1 MNKKIVIALFSL
13 VVLVLLALLIF
24 SGGGSGDKE
33 EMYTNW
39 KSKFDFKSKEPQ
51 DLGILKSLIQKHT
64 KDSVFILDNF
74 NQLPQI
80 KNKEKASFIFIGDA
94 FYMPDSGFK
103 KIKKY
108 IDSGA
113 TMLLSFDKVNG
124 SFYDHY
130 FEGGAYTLEYND
142 KLYQWVGD
150 TSLRY
155 CSVYQNDT
163 IYDDWTLFNKKQIK
177 DTNYRAYMFAIN
189 QPTAFYVKSGKGSI
203 HFHANPRLF
212 QNYQVLTRNG
222 YAHASAWLKWI
233 PKNENVIIMKFAV
246 PPVPPDPSDGDAD
259 NDLVRDTSYLQFI
272 IQNEA
277 LRNAFLFAIGLI
289 FLFLVF
295 RTKRRE
301 NVLNG
306 VEATRNMSVVFV
318 ETLSSIYLAKNSP
331 ASVLKIMRRNFYSQ
345 MNRHFYID
353 LTRTEKQKENLER
366 LIEKSGYPAEK
377 INDIMKAFGPAGAH
391 PDNAS
396 LGVLYRKIDDFY
408 KATGIRKDYD
418 KVFIQGRGI
427 EIYKS
432 PVIGGLALVASILIL
447 FKGMQLLRFSDG
459 LGIVL
464 AILGGFFIFLSI
476 RLIMLPVIKMN
487 DEKIVKFNFIFG
499 KKTIFLNQTVSTNI
513 HDKKVEFNAED
524 GTSFNVYQQL
534 LSKRSKH
541 NLSQIIAYLKRK
553 TL

>member
-1 MNKKIVIALFSL
+1 MNKKVIIALFSL
-13 VVLVLLALLIF
+13 VIVVLLGLLVF
-24 SGGGSGDKE
+24 GGSSGDKE

-39 KSKFDFKSKEPQ
+39 KTRFDFKSKEPQ

-64 KDSVFILDNF
+64 KDSVFILDNI

-80 KNKEKASFIFIGDA
+80 KNKEKASFVFIGDV
-94 FYMPDSGFK
+94 FYMPEKNFK
-103 KIKKY
+103 KIAKY

-113 TMLLSFDKVNG
+113 TMLLSYDQVNG

-130 FEGGAYTLEYND
+130 FYGGAYSLEYND
-142 KLYQWVGD
+142 KFYQWVGD

-155 CSVYQNDT
+155 SSVYQNDT
-163 IYDDWTLFNKKQIK
+163 IYDDWALFNKDRIK
-177 DTNYRAYMFAIN
+177 DSNYRAYMFAVN
-189 QPTAFYVKSGKGSI
+189 KPTAFYVKSGKGTV

-212 QNYQVLTRNG
+212 QNYQLITRNG
-222 YAHASAWLKWI
+222 YAHASAWLKWL
-233 PKNENVIIMKFAV
+233 PKNQNVIIMKFAV
-246 PPVPPDPSDGDAD
+246 PPVPPDPALGDAD
-259 NDLVRDTSYLQFI
+259 NDLMRDTSYLQFI

-277 LRNAFLFAIGLI
+277 LRNAFLFALGLI
-289 FLFLVF
+289 FLFLLF

-301 NVLNG
+301 NILSG

-331 ASVLKIMRRNFYSQ
+331 ASVLKIMRRNFYAQ

-377 INDIMKAFGPAGAH
+377 INDIMKAFGPAGAF

-408 KATGIRKDYD
+408 KATGIRKNYD

-432 PVIGGLALVASILIL
+432 PIIGGLALVISMLIL
-447 FKGMQLLRFSDG
+447 FKGMQLLRYSDG
-459 LGIVL
+459 VGIVL
-464 AILGGFFIFLSI
+464 AILGAFAIFLSI

-487 DEKIVKFNFIFG
+487 DEKIVKYNFIFG
-499 KKTIFLNQTVSTNI
+499 KKTIFLDQTVSTDI
-513 HDKKVEFNAED
+513 RDKKVRFRAED
-524 GTSFNVYQQL
+524 GVTFTVNQQL

-553 TL
+553 AL